1 MSLNNLKIS
10 RKLIVAFALLII
22 TSAVSS
28 GLVLWKHG
36 VVNEAVARAAL
47 SNALKATVNEAYA
60 ALAEQQA
67 AFRGFAIS
75 GDANRLEEF
84 RSYGATFD
92 ENIARFREQTLL
104 PDGQQRAD
112 QLIALVAEWRQTLET
127 TVPLINNPATRPQG
141 AQAAAAARL
150 GPMREATA
158 GIMAAQGQLIARR
171 QVEQESALNEADL
184 VLIVGGA
191 ATALMALIMG
201 WLLARSIA
209 TPVSQMTETM
219 GRLAGGDNEV
229 TIPGVGRKDEI
240 GAMAEAVQGFKDAAI
255 EKLRLE
261 AEAAKQRAEA
271 EAERARNEAAQRAA
285 AEEQATVVRALASG
299 LSSLA
304 KGDLTCRLNQ
314 VFPGEY
320 KKLQDDFNAAM
331 SQMMETM
338 RVIAQASHGIRS
350 GAGEVSQAADDLS
363 RRTEQQAAS
372 LEETAAALDEISSTV
387 KQAAAGSQQAHDAV
401 ATARQDAEQSGEVM
415 RGAVSA
421 MQEIENSAQ
430 QISRIIG
437 VIDEIAFQTNLL
449 ALNAGVEA
457 ARAGEAGRG
466 FAVVASE
473 VRALAQRSAE
483 AAKEIKALIS
493 TSTQQVESGV
503 RLVGSAGEALS
514 RIISRVTEIN
524 GLVSSIAVSAQEQAS
539 GLSQVST
546 AVNQMDQTT
555 QQNAA
560 MVEESTAASHSLAH
574 EADELTSLIARFD
587 IGEGAA
593 QPARTRRAA

>member
-1 MSLNNLKIS
+1 MSLDNLKIS
-10 RKLIVAFALLII
+10 RKLILAFAALILASVGASSFVYFKLNDVEHAIEQVDRSNERTILVQRAYTQLVEFQATLRGYAMTGQESRIEEYRGYFATFTEAITQFRESTALPEQRERADRLIQLANEMRDTAENAVANNSDPVARSQAVAAVRLGPLRELTTEILAAQEERLVTFGATQNQALDDVDLALLI
-22 TSAVSS
+22 
-28 GLVLWKHG
+28 GG
-36 VVNEAVARAAL
+36 
-47 SNALKATVNEAYA
+47 
-60 ALAEQQA
+60 
-67 AFRGFAIS
+67 AIS
-75 GDANRLEEF
+75 
-84 RSYGATFD
+84 
-92 ENIARFREQTLL
+92 IA
-104 PDGQQRAD
+104 
-112 QLIALVAEWRQTLET
+112 IACF
-127 TVPLINNPATRPQG
+127 
-141 AQAAAAARL
+141 
-150 GPMREATA
+150 
-158 GIMAAQGQLIARR
+158 MAWML
-171 QVEQESALNEADL
+171 S
-184 VLIVGGA
+184 
-191 ATALMALIMG
+191 
-201 WLLARSIA
+201 RSIA
-209 TPVSQMTETM
+209 TPVTRMTAAM
-219 GRLAGGDNEV
+219 DALAGGDNTIEV
-229 TIPGVGRKDEI
+229 PGIGRGDEI
-240 GAMAEAVQGFKDAAI
+240 GQMAQSVLGFKQAAI
-255 EKLRLE
+255 DKERLE
-261 AEAAKQRAEA
+261 AEAARQREAA

-285 AEEQATVVRALASG
+285 AEEQATVVRALAQG
-299 LSSLA
+299 LSSLS
-304 KGDLTCRLNQ
+304 KGDLTYRLTQ
-314 VFPGEY
+314 HFPGEY

-331 SQMMETM
+331 SQMMDTM
-338 RVIAQASHGIRS
+338 RVIAQASSGIRS

-372 LEETAAALDEISSTV
+372 LEETAAALEQISTTV
-387 KQAAAGSQQAHDAV
+387 KQAATGSQQAHDAV

-503 RLVGSAGEALS
+503 QLVGSAGEALS

-587 IGEGAA
+587 IGEGAV
-593 QPARTRRAA
+593 RTKRAA